1 MGEYYCVRRQPQP
14 CIPVSPCPVW
24 RNECFGPATADWALI
39 MKCIEITENHSSA
52 LTKPI
57 KPLSPQQARLDALK
71 RQKDNVNKALDAERK
86 RQKVVKAQQSL
97 QNALVEELPT

>member
-1 MGEYYCVRRQPQP
+1 
-14 CIPVSPCPVW
+14 
-24 RNECFGPATADWALI
+24 